1 MESFFMDLQYDGL
14 YRSWPFLTTR
24 LVTDKTTIPLAESA
38 ISHLVVL
45 EVGMLFFEITIRYF
59 AYCLYLPL
67 QLQERVGK
75 ISEDYKYRKHPS
87 GETTPP
93 AQVSFMRKLPE
104 SPQVKKLIH

>member
-1 MESFFMDLQYDGL
+1 L

-67 QLQERVGK
+67 Q
-75 ISEDYKYRKHPS
+75 
-87 GETTPP
+87 
-93 AQVSFMRKLPE
+93 
-104 SPQVKKLIH
+104 